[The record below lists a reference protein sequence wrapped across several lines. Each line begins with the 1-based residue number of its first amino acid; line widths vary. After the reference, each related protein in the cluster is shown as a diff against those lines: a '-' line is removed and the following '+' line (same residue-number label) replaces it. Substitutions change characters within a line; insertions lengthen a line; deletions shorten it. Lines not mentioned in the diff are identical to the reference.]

1 MMALNSLSVFL
12 IFCQFLMNFYSTQAQ
27 NQSQNSSCLN
37 KFKCGNLGDVSF
49 PFSVSPQPACG
60 LYTIDCDV
68 TPNPIIRLDGNVYSV
83 MEKLPYD
90 RFQVID
96 RRLQGLLA
104 ENSCQSFDRGISYPS
119 SPSIALRIIEP
130 NVTLFKC
137 NNSLDTDRRTN
148 NDYFH
153 DYLNC
158 TRCSSFSIYYKIPSR
173 EQEGYLDVP
182 EGDLPGNCSLIRLPI
197 PWRSRRLNTQNARSK
212 SIRILLIALPA
223 VIGLSTFSIC
233 LGVAKWRFKKGKGGR
248 SHSFTRNKYS
258 DRSRKDHEGDS
269 KYFGVPVFSY
279 STLEEATNNFDS
291 SQELGYGGFGTVYYG
306 KLRDGREV
314 AVKRLYEQ
322 SSKRMNLVMLYG
334 CTSRHSRELLLVYEY
349 IPNGTV
355 ADHLH
360 GEKAKNGTLI
370 WTIRMKIAIETA
382 SALTYRHASDIIH
395 RDVKTCNILLDNNFC
410 VKVADFGLSRLFP
423 NDVTHISTAPPG
435 TPGYVD
441 PDYHAC
447 YQLTS
452 KSDVYSFGV
461 VLIELISS
469 LLAVDIRRHRDEI
482 SLANFAISMIL
493 KCAFDELIDPSLGYE
508 SNAEVRKMT
517 ISVAELAFQCLQLEK
532 EMRPTIDEVL
542 EVLKAIQKGEFEN
555 QKDEEIDIIV
565 EVPPAPESENDD
577 AQLLKS
583 KLPVSPNSVN
593 DKWFSCSITASIS
606 GEIL

>member
-1 MMALNSLSVFL
+1 MIALNSLSVFL

-37 KFKCGNLGDVSF
+37 KFKCGSLGDVSF

-104 ENSCQSFDRGISYPS
+104 ENSCQSFDRGISFPS
-119 SPSIALRIIEP
+119 SPSTALRIIEP

-137 NNSLDTDRRTN
+137 NNSLDTDRRMN

-158 TRCSSFSIYYKIPSR
+158 TRSSSFSIYYKIPSR

-182 EGDLPGNCSLIRLPI
+182 EGDLPGNCSPIRLPI
-197 PWRSRRLNTQNARSK
+197 PWRSRRLNTQNGSLFD
-212 SIRILLIALPA
+212 LLTANFTIQWSLSEDCTLPA

-233 LGVAKWRFKKGKGGR
+233 LGVVKWRFKKGKGGKGGR

-291 SQELGYGGFGTVYYG
+291 SQELGDGGFGTVYYG

-322 SSKRMNLVMLYG
+322 SSKRMVQFKNEIEILTHLRHQNLVMLYG

-382 SALTYRHASDIIH
+382 SALAYRHASDIIH

-435 TPGYVD
+435 MPGYVD
-441 PDYHAC
+441 PDYHSC

-452 KSDVYSFGV
+452 KSD
-461 VLIELISS
+461 
-469 LLAVDIRRHRDEI
+469 
-482 SLANFAISMIL
+482 
-493 KCAFDELIDPSLGYE
+493 LIDPSLGYE

-577 AQLLKS
+577 AQLLKT

-606 GEIL
+606 G